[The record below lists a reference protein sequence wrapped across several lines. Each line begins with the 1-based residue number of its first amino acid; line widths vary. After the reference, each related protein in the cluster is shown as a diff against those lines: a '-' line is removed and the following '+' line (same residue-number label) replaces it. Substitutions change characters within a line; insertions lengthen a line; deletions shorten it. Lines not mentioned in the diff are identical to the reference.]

1 MIRYDRE
8 TNRISLDTAHS
19 SLQFAV
25 REGLL
30 LQTYSG
36 PRLRGWAAEERAPHN
51 DPGCWPNLLPQV
63 CAVPGA
69 GDQRTCALQAEFSDG
84 SEIILDLRKTG
95 AAQEFVFEE
104 KNICWLELKKLI
116 KSEEPSP
123 FPALVQIEVYGTEG

>member
-1 MIRYDRE
+1 MIRYDSVN
-8 TNRISLDTAHS
+8 NRISLDTAHS

-84 SEIILDLRKTG
+84 SEAGELYFKSAG
-95 AAQEFVFEE
+95 VSAGKYA
-104 KNICWLELKKLI
+104 LEGLPAFHGCE
-116 KSEEPSP
+116 SE
-123 FPALVQIEVYGTEG
+123 A